1 MQIILPQQILI
12 PKKVYIGDTAEL
24 RCTFNSPNPQL
35 KELIAGETIELPLLN
50 QTDIEESQFAIPHKD
65 YEIKK
70 ISLSPAGVDFYQ
82 FTITFVPWKTGEL
95 KLPPMEI
102 EGTDLILELQ
112 PVQIVSLVSTDS
124 TNTTTLK
131 DSAAPLLLPGTAYK
145 LYGTL
150 AAFIIFL
157 IILIRII
164 VKRKS
169 LIFYINTRRLLRKY
183 KKNKKQTLKELKN
196 IASSAS
202 AGERTKISSRDN
214 AEKIQKIIRNYLE
227 IRFDYPF
234 THSATSELMKGW
246 QFSTSGLLSD
256 TKEEAFGDIAASFIR
271 MDYIRYSKNGRFTEG
286 ELQQLISML
295 SDRIEI
301 LEKED
306 KPEGEQHAKL

>member
-24 RCTFNSPNPQL
+24 RCSFNTPNTQISNL
-35 KELIAGETIELPLLN
+35 VAEGAVELPLLN

-70 ISLSPAGVDFYQ
+70 ITLSSAGVDYYQ

-102 EGTDLILELQ
+102 EGTGLILELQ

-124 TNTTTLK
+124 SSTTTLK

-145 LYGTL
+145 LYGSL
-150 AAFIIFL
+150 AAFVIFL

-169 LIFYINTRRLLRKY
+169 LLFYINTRRLLSKY
-183 KKNKKQTLKELKN
+183 KKNKKQTLKQLKS
-196 IASSAS
+196 IAGSAK
-202 AGERTKISSRDN
+202 ENTKNSSRDN

-234 THSATSELMKGW
+234 THSVTSEMMKGW
-246 QFSTSGLLSD
+246 QLSTSGLLSD
-256 TKEEAFGDIAASFIR
+256 AKEEAFGDIAASFVR

-286 ELQQLISML
+286 ELLQLVSML

-306 KPEGEQHAKL
+306 KPEGEQNAQL